1 MADYTNEYSNYPST
15 LMEKTSFLDVDDSV
29 ADLINQIKAFQT
41 SGEYNSAASLISQH
55 PDIKKRIPTSE
66 SLNKMLEEIRNTQIY
81 AKNIKQTIY
90 ADETEPNTMIDGDVW
105 IGGE

>member
-1 MADYTNEYSNYPST
+1 
-15 LMEKTSFLDVDDSV
+15 
-29 ADLINQIKAFQT
+29 
-41 SGEYNSAASLISQH
+41 
-55 PDIKKRIPTSE
+55 
-66 SLNKMLEEIRNTQIY
+66 MLEEIRNTQIY